1 MLGTPTG
8 ATWHFA
14 GGPGLQ
20 EQPTKVKQRQQG
32 HNNCCLT
39 ATVLSVVSNPGVR
52 KIFLCLIIA
61 KFVATVVVPMLA
73 LLDLGW
79 LLL

>member
-1 MLGTPTG
+1 MVESYV
-8 ATWHFA
+8 HF
-14 GGPGLQ
+14 
-20 EQPTKVKQRQQG
+20 
-32 HNNCCLT
+32 LT
-39 ATVLSVVSNPGVR
+39 ATLLSVVSNPGVR
-52 KIFLCLIIA
+52 KNFSLSYMA

>member
-1 MLGTPTG
+1 MPSFSGRRRSSVVEPYV
-8 ATWHFA
+8 H
-14 GGPGLQ
+14 
-20 EQPTKVKQRQQG
+20 
-32 HNNCCLT
+32 CLT
-39 ATVLSVVSNPGVR
+39 ATLLSVVSNPGVR